1 MSIETVTPKG
11 DKTDSTL
18 IASGDPTQQAVTSTD
33 SGGRNG
39 RLALQIRG
47 RNLWKQTIS
56 DS

>member
-39 RLALQIRG
+39 RIALQIRG